1 MFQTLT
7 EGVIL
12 CIIIGDL
19 HQIIGHCRIDP
30 WVYHSYLLSICI
42 TNKYFLSLA
51 VHYDWLYACHLY
63 IHSRRKWTMD
73 LYLYWFINKF
83 TKLLAFGDWLVGIPI
98 TLTYSRGN
106 SIDQHWDMASISLQ
120 LSFPL
125 GYLDISCH

>member
-1 MFQTLT
+1 MNFDWLIIELSVRMFQTLT

-12 CIIIGDL
+12 CIIMGDL
-19 HQIIGHCRIDP
+19 HQFIDHCRIDP

-42 TNKYFLSLA
+42 TNKYSLSLA

-83 TKLLAFGDWLVGIPI
+83 TKLLAFGD
-98 TLTYSRGN
+98 
-106 SIDQHWDMASISLQ
+106 
-120 LSFPL
+120 
-125 GYLDISCH
+125 